1 MGRFEDKVVLVTGAG
16 RGVGKAVARAF
27 AAEGARVVVSARTLA
42 YGQAVVDQIVAA
54 GGRACLVGGDVG
66 QREDVRGM
74 VQAALE
80 AYAAL
85 DVVVHC
91 AADVAQGR
99 IAEMDE
105 AAFDRQVHSNIH
117 ALFWLAKDALP
128 ALSKAVDKGRLIYI
142 SSAAGNKTFTP
153 GLVGYGSSK
162 AYMNA
167 FARGLAQE
175 AGPMNVLVNVVE
187 LGLIASDRMREHLD
201 DDLSN
206 RIASSF
212 PLRRVGQPDEIA
224 AATLFL
230 ASREAGYIT
239 GTSLLVDGGASMSPI
254 AEFKDGI

>member
-1 MGRFEDKVVLVTGAG
+1 MGRFEGKVVLVTGAG
-16 RGVGKAVARAF
+16 RGVGKAVSLAF
-27 AAEGARVVVSARTLA
+27 AAEGARVVVCARTES
-42 YGQAVVDQIVAA
+42 YGQAVVEGIRAH
-54 GGRACLVGGDVG
+54 GGQALLIGGDVG
-66 QREDVRGM
+66 RREDVRAM
-74 VQAALE
+74 VQAALDGFG
-80 AYAAL
+80 AL

-99 IAEMDE
+99 IAQMDE
-105 AAFDRQVHSNIH
+105 VAFDRQVHSNIH
-117 ALFWLAKDALP
+117 ALFWLAKDSLP
-128 ALSKAVDKGRLIYI
+128 ALSKSAGKGRLIYI

-187 LGLIASDRMREHLD
+187 LGLIASDRMREHLS
-201 DDLSN
+201 DDLSG

-212 PLRRVGQPDEIA
+212 PLRRVGRPDEIA
-224 AATLFL
+224 AAVMFL
-230 ASREAGYIT
+230 ASDDAGYIT
-239 GTSLLVDGGASMSPI
+239 GSSLLVDGGASMSPI